1 MPGERDFR
9 KTRAAFVRGRTRL
22 LTNTRD
28 EIVRLLKQAD
38 AQIRAILA
46 AQPTDY
52 QRWALPRLQQEIRQ
66 ALAQFGEQAGAR
78 ISTAAG
84 EAWQLGQDLVDE
96 PLNAGGIRVA
106 ASLQHLDTAQLSAMR
121 AFMTDRIKD
130 VGLAAANKINAE
142 LGLVMIGAQGPSDA
156 IGKVARI
163 LGEQSR
169 ARATTIVRTEL
180 SRAFSVASFERMK
193 QSAGVVPGMK
203 KQWRKSGK
211 LHPRFYHD
219 LADGQVREMD
229 EPFHFGNGAKLMFP
243 HDPAASAAE
252 TINCGCVMLLFKD
265 DWKVAHP
272 KRSPGGLDMGPSLR
286 ELLPEAA

>member
-1 MPGERDFR
+1 MPGEKDFR
-9 KTRAAFVRGRTRL
+9 KTRAQIVRGRTAL
-22 LTNTRD
+22 LANTRD
-28 EIVRLLKQAD
+28 EIVRLLKSAD

-52 QRWALPRLQQEIRQ
+52 QRWALPRLQQEIPQ

-78 ISTAAG
+78 LSTASG
-84 EAWQLGQDLVDE
+84 QAWQLGQDLVDE

-121 AFMTDRIKD
+121 AFMTERIKD

-156 IGKVARI
+156 IGKVAQI

-180 SRAFSVASFERMK
+180 SRAFSVASFERIG
-193 QSAGVVPGMK
+193 QAAAVVPGMQ

-219 LADGQVREMD
+219 LADGQVRD
-229 EPFHFGNGAKLMFP
+229 VGEPFHFGDGATLMFP
-243 HDPAASAAE
+243 HDPAGSAAQ
-252 TINCGCVMLLFKD
+252 TINCGCVMLPFKS
-265 DWKVAHP
+265 DWKVSQP

-286 ELLPEAA
+286 ELLPAAA